1 VSVLRVFLSPSI
13 GNVSKKPSIL
23 LNQFTIQC
31 GKLEDGQNLA
41 PLLLIALVHQFL
53 YEICYIFSFFGHCE
67 QIKPFN
73 QLSNRQSVVWA
84 LRHCAWGRIQ
94 WPGDGSPTQW
104 VSSGTCGRWTPSIR
118 TVSHR
123 RCEFLGKKVEKYRN

>member
-1 VSVLRVFLSPSI
+1 VLRVFLSPSI

-23 LNQFTIQC
+23 LHQFTIQC

-67 QIKPFN
+67 QIKPLN
-73 QLSNRQSVVWA
+73 QLSNRQSVVFDGFREE
-84 LRHCAWGRIQ
+84 LLYILQQIQ
-94 WPGDGSPTQW
+94 AAIREILLLGHLDLM
-104 VSSGTCGRWTPSIR
+104 SGHVVLVEDVRLP
-118 TVSHR
+118 
-123 RCEFLGKKVEKYRN
+123 LGILGPVLAG